1 MGKIT
6 NKRRLRVCMLFF
18 VALLPVFLG
27 SCGGGSQS
35 EQTWNITG
43 TTNIYYTISG
53 VPGELGPD
61 LFTFTQSGS
70 TLTGTTPQGQSI
82 TGTVNGSDIT
92 FTWVGVD
99 SFTYTYSGTI
109 QGGGIMSG
117 TWTATN
123 GQSGTWRSTK
133 NG

>member
-6 NKRRLRVCMLFF
+6 NKRRLKVCTLFF
-18 VALLPVFLG
+18 VVLLPVFLG

-35 EQTWNITG
+35 EQTWNVTG
-43 TTNIYYTISG
+43 TTNVYHTTSG
-53 VPGELGPD
+53 TPGEQGPD

-70 TLTGTTPQGQSI
+70 TLIGKTPQGQSI
-82 TGTVNGSDIT
+82 TGTVSDANIT
-92 FTWVGVD
+92 FTWVGAD
-99 SFTYTYSGTI
+99 SVAYTYTGTI

-133 NG
+133 SS